1 MGRPT
6 NSSGFCRVFIP
17 LPSRENLLHLAYDV
31 LIIGSG
37 LAGMSAALRL
47 AERHKVALVTK
58 HELLDGASSWAQGG
72 IAAVLDGADSVDDH
86 IRDTHVAGAGLCHD
100 DAVRFVVERGRQSVE
115 WLVAQGVPFTRDGHN
130 HDELHLTREGGH
142 SHRRI
147 VHAAD
152 ATGSAVQNTLV
163 GRVKSHPNIE
173 VLDWHIGVDLITS
186 RKLGDTRGTNRVW
199 GAYVLDRKAGLVRT
213 IPARFTILATGGAGK
228 VYLYTTNPDTATGDG
243 VAMGWRA
250 GAAVANMEFIQ
261 FHPTCL
267 FHPHAKSFLISEAVR
282 GEGGL
287 LKLPDGERFMPR
299 HDPRA
304 ELAPRDVVARAI
316 DFEIKKHGIDCVY
329 LDISHKGAEFILE
342 HFPTIHARCLEFGID
357 MTKEPIP
364 VVPAAHYTCGGLTT
378 DLRGRTQVAGLY
390 ALGEVACT
398 GLHGANRL
406 ASNSLLEC
414 LVFSESAASDIL
426 ALESPQPPA
435 LPAWDESRVTD
446 ADEEVVISHNWDEL
460 RRTMWNYVG
469 IVRTTKRLERAR
481 HRIQLLQE
489 EIEEFYGKFRVSND
503 LIELRNLVLTAEL
516 IVRCALARHES
527 RGLHF
532 SRDYPAM
539 LAEAR
544 DTVLDPDPSGST
556 PVVRVAARV

>member
-1 MGRPT
+1 M
-6 NSSGFCRVFIP
+6 
-17 LPSRENLLHLAYDV
+17 AYDV

-37 LAGMSAALRL
+37 LAGMSAALHL
-47 AERHKVALVTK
+47 AGRFKVALVTK

-72 IAAVLDGADSVDDH
+72 IAAVLDQSDSLADH
-86 IRDTHVAGAGLCHD
+86 IRDTQVAGAGLCHD

-115 WLVAQGVPFTRDGHN
+115 WLVAQGVPFTREGEN
-130 HDELHLTREGGH
+130 EELHLTREGGH

-173 VLDWHIGVDLITS
+173 VLEWHIAVDLITS
-186 RKLGDTRGTNRVW
+186 RKLGERGPNRSH
-199 GAYVLDRKAGLVRT
+199 GAYVLDRKAGRVKTLA
-213 IPARFTILATGGAGK
+213 ARYTVLAAGGTGK

-250 GAAVANMEFIQ
+250 GATVANMEFIQ

-282 GEGGL
+282 GEGGIL
-287 LKLPDGERFMPR
+287 RLPDGERFMPW

-316 DFEIKKHGIDCVY
+316 DFEIKKRGIDCVH
-329 LDISHKGAEFILE
+329 LDITHKGPDFIKE
-342 HFPTIHARCLEFGID
+342 HFPTIYARCLGFGID
-357 MTKEPIP
+357 ITREPIP
-364 VVPAAHYTCGGLTT
+364 VVPAAHYTCGGLAT
-378 DLRGRTQVAGLY
+378 DLRGRTRVGNLY

-414 LVFSESAASDIL
+414 LVFSEAAAQDML
-426 ALESPQPPA
+426 AGDVAAPPR
-435 LPAWDESRVTD
+435 LPEWDESRVTD

-469 IVRTTKRLERAR
+469 IVRTTKRLDRAR

-489 EIEEFYGKFRVSND
+489 EIHEFYANFRVSND

-516 IVRCALARHES
+516 IVRSALARKES
-527 RGLHF
+527 RGLHY
-532 SRDYPAM
+532 SRDYPEM
-539 LAEAR
+539 LPEAR
-544 DTVLDPDPSGST
+544 DTVLDPDPAGAAAT
-556 PVVRVAARV
+556 APVFAAPA

>member
-1 MGRPT
+1 MAHQPA
-6 NSSGFCRVFIP
+6 P
-17 LPSRENLLHLAYDV
+17 APAPSDPRDV

-37 LAGMSAALRL
+37 LAGMSAALHL
-47 AERHKVALVTK
+47 AEGGLKVTLVTK

-72 IAAVLDGADSVDDH
+72 IAAVLDGSDSLANHV
-86 IRDTHVAGAGLCHD
+86 RDTQVAGAGLCHD
-100 DAVRFVVERGRQSVE
+100 DAVRFVVERGRASVE

-130 HDELHLTREGGH
+130 QDELHLTREGGH

-163 GRVKSHPNIE
+163 GRVKSHPNIH
-173 VLDWHIGVDLITS
+173 VLEWHIAIDLVTS
-186 RKLGDTRGTNRVW
+186 RKLGEAKGQNRVW
-199 GAYVLDRKAGLVRT
+199 GAYVLDRKAGRVRT
-213 IPARFTILATGGAGK
+213 LAARFTILAAGGAGK
-228 VYLYTTNPDTATGDG
+228 VYLFTTNPDTATGDG

-282 GEGGL
+282 GEGGVL
-287 LKLPDGERFMPR
+287 RLPDGTRFMPG
-299 HDPRA
+299 HDERA
-304 ELAPRDVVARAI
+304 ELAPRDIVARAI

-329 LDISHKGAEFILE
+329 LDITHKGPAFIRE

-357 MTKEPIP
+357 ISTQPIP

-390 ALGEVACT
+390 ALGEAACT

-414 LVFSESAASDIL
+414 LVFSEAAAKDIA
-426 ALESPQPPA
+426 ALGKTPAPPP

-469 IVRTTKRLERAR
+469 IVRTDKRLERAR
-481 HRIQLLQE
+481 HRIEMLQS
-489 EIEEFYGKFRVSND
+489 EIDEFYGRFRVTND

-516 IVRCALARHES
+516 IVRCAQARHES

-532 SRDYPAM
+532 SRDHPET
-539 LAEAR
+539 LANAR
-544 DTVLDPDPSGST
+544 DTVLDPEAAPSAGA
-556 PVVRVAARV
+556 PLARAAGT

>member
-1 MGRPT
+1 M
-6 NSSGFCRVFIP
+6 
-17 LPSRENLLHLAYDV
+17 AYDV
-31 LIIGSG
+31 LILGSG
-37 LAGMSAALRL
+37 LAGMSAALHL
-47 AERHKVALVTK
+47 ASRYRVALVTK

-72 IAAVLDGADSVDDH
+72 IAAVMEGTDSIEDH

-100 DAVRFVVERGRQSVE
+100 DAVRFVVERGRASVE
-115 WLVAQGVPFTRDGHN
+115 WLVAQGVPFTRGTEGAEG
-130 HDELHLTREGGH
+130 ELHLTREGGH

-152 ATGSAVQNTLV
+152 ATGSAVQKTLV
-163 GRVKSHPNIE
+163 GRVKTHPNID
-173 VLDWHIGVDLITS
+173 VLEWHIGVDLITS
-186 RKLGDTRGTNRVW
+186 RKLGQPGMNRVH
-199 GAYVLDRKAGLVRT
+199 GAYVLDIRGNHVKT
-213 IPARFTILATGGAGK
+213 IAARFTVLATGGAGK
-228 VYLYTTNPDTATGDG
+228 VYLYTTNPDTSTGDG

-287 LKLPDGERFMPR
+287 LKLPNGERFMPA

-304 ELAPRDVVARAI
+304 ELAPRDIVARAI

-329 LDISHKGAEFILE
+329 LDITHKGEAFIRE

-357 MTKEPIP
+357 ITKEPIP

-378 DLRGRTQVAGLY
+378 DLRGRTQVGNLY

-414 LVFSESAASDIL
+414 LVFSESAARDMLASD
-426 ALESPQPPA
+426 APSPPG

-446 ADEEVVISHNWDEL
+446 ADEEVVIAHNWDEL

-481 HRIQLLQE
+481 HRIKLLQD
-489 EIEEFYGKFRVSND
+489 EIQEFYAHFRVSND

-516 IVRCALARHES
+516 IVRSALARHES
-527 RGLHF
+527 RGLHY
-532 SRDYPAM
+532 SRDYPE
-539 LAEAR
+539 LLPVAR
-544 DTVLDPDPSGST
+544 DTVLQPGT
-556 PVVRVAARV
+556 PAASVPAEAARA